1 MDESCYAVATMR
13 AYSLDLRQRVLEA
26 LESGQTQPVVAERFS
41 ISLSSV
47 QRYARLHRE
56 QGHLCCKPSPGKAR
70 SISDEQA
77 PELEALVLSRT
88 DWTLESLCEA
98 WQQRTGR
105 RLSTS
110 ALHRNLH
117 WRALSHKKSAG

>member
-1 MDESCYAVATMR
+1 MR

-26 LESGQTQPVVAERFS
+26 LESGQSQPVVAQRFS

-56 QGHLCCKPSPGKAR
+56 QGHLSSKPSPGKAR
-70 SISDEQA
+70 SVSAEQA
-77 PELEALVLSRT
+77 PELEALVRSRT
-88 DWTLESLCEA
+88 DWTLESLRAA

-110 ALHRNLH
+110 ALHRNLR
-117 WRALSHKKSAG
+117 WWGLSHKKSAP